1 MAFIGL
7 QVPHS
12 TARLFGDIDVPG
24 DKVPSTSMHVTLL
37 YIGDNVEID
46 VLAEAVKATYAV
58 TAATRPFTVRT
69 SRVMSFPINP
79 ADQEAHPVVARI
91 ESDALHDLQAG
102 LRAAFD
108 GAGIDYSKKF
118 PDYKPHV
125 TLSYAE
131 EAVDDFRIPI
141 IEWGA
146 HEIVMWGGDEGD
158 RKLTATFPLALIPPD
173 ETAIARRVASRF
185 TSAASVRFAR
195 ASGY

>member
-12 TARLFGDIDVPG
+12 TARLFGDIEVPG
-24 DKVPSTSMHVTLL
+24 DKVPSASMHVTIL
-37 YIGDNVEID
+37 YMGDDVAID
-46 VLAEAVKATYAV
+46 VLAEAVKATYTV

-69 SRVMSFPINP
+69 SRVMSFPVN
-79 ADQEAHPVVARI
+79 ADDQEAHPVVARI
-91 ESDALHDLQAG
+91 DADPLHDLQAA

-108 GAGIDYSKKF
+108 SAGLDYSKKF

-125 TLSYAE
+125 TLAYAE
-131 EAVDDFRIPI
+131 EAVEDFRIPT

-173 ETAIARRVASRF
+173 VTVIARRVASRF
-185 TSAASVRFAR
+185 TSLAAGRSVR

>member
-24 DKVPSTSMHVTLL
+24 EKVPSASMHVTIL
-37 YIGDNVEID
+37 YMGDDVEIG

-69 SRVMSFPINP
+69 TRVMSFPVNSD
-79 ADQEAHPVVARI
+79 DQEAHPVVARI
-91 ESDALHDLQAG
+91 DADALHDLQAG
-102 LRAAFD
+102 LREAFD
-108 GAGIDYSKKF
+108 SAGLDYSKRF
-118 PDYKPHV
+118 PDFKPHV
-125 TLSYAE
+125 TLSYAD
-131 EAVDDFRIPI
+131 EAVEDFRIPT

-173 ETAIARRVASRF
+173 VTEIAQRVASRF
-185 TSAASVRFAR
+185 TLLAGGRYAR